1 MHQLNKISIAIAIVG
16 LSTAFTMSQ
25 SVAKTPVDMLAND
38 TVITKSQPGITS
50 VAAPM
55 NATKATNVSSSDALS
70 NVINEKNTQVA
81 ISMADTASPVTNA
94 EADENVSLASRA
106 APSPEQQ
113 LMNSRKSA
121 RLLNKFL
128 PVIPYHTA
136 NLPAIAQQVNTA
148 TWKKDEKIDRIMG
161 TKLQALLNWHQHGVG
176 AVDGYWGKN
185 TRKAMQA
192 FQKAQGLNVTQSLDE
207 ATWEAL
213 NKNTMLSTQP
223 VLVSY
228 TLTDNDVHIKTVAIP
243 STAAEKSKLEG
254 LYYESVIEGLAEK
267 FRMDENYLRFLNPKA
282 NFATGETI
290 IVYNPSRA
298 NGTPVSRV
306 VADKTSQTL
315 YAYDD
320 KDNLIASYPTTVGS
334 TATPSPTGK
343 HTIKVKV
350 HEPNYTYTSPE
361 GGKYILPP
369 GPNNP
374 VGLVW
379 IGLSEPSYGI
389 HGSPDPSRI
398 SRQASAGCVR
408 LTNWDALTLLST
420 INDDATVEF
429 I

>member
-1 MHQLNKISIAIAIVG
+1 MPQLNKISIAIGIVS
-16 LSTAFTMSQ
+16 LSTTLAMSQ
-25 SVAKTPVDMLAND
+25 STAKTPVEMLTND
-38 TVITKSQPGITS
+38 TVITTAQPGITS
-50 VAAPM
+50 VAMPTNAP
-55 NATKATNVSSSDALS
+55 KDTNVAPSDALS
-70 NVINEKNTQVA
+70 NAINDKNTQGA
-81 ISMADTASPVTNA
+81 ISMADAASPVTNA
-94 EADENVSLASRA
+94 EADENVSLASKA

-136 NLPAIAQQVNTA
+136 NLPALAQQVNTA
-148 TWKKDEKIDRIMG
+148 TWKKDEKIDRIIG

-192 FQKAQGLNVTQSLDE
+192 FQKAQGLKVTQSLDE
-207 ATWEAL
+207 ATWNAL

-228 TLTDNDVHIKTVAIP
+228 TLTDSDVQLKTVAIP

-254 LYYESVIEGLAEK
+254 MYYESVIEGLAEK

-282 NFATGETI
+282 NFASGESIT
-290 IVYNPSRA
+290 VYNPSRA
-298 NGTPVSRV
+298 NGAPVSRV

-361 GGKYILPP
+361 GSKYILPP

-420 INDDATVEF
+420 INDEATVEF

>member
-55 NATKATNVSSSDALS
+55 NATKATNVSPSDALS
-70 NVINEKNTQVA
+70 NVINEKNTQMA
-81 ISMADTASPVTNA
+81 ISRADTASPVTNA

-113 LMNSRKSA
+113 LINSRKSA

-213 NKNTMLSTQP
+213 NKILC
-223 VLVSY
+223 LV
-228 TLTDNDVHIKTVAIP
+228 
-243 STAAEKSKLEG
+243 
-254 LYYESVIEGLAEK
+254 
-267 FRMDENYLRFLNPKA
+267 
-282 NFATGETI
+282 
-290 IVYNPSRA
+290 
-298 NGTPVSRV
+298 
-306 VADKTSQTL
+306 
-315 YAYDD
+315 
-320 KDNLIASYPTTVGS
+320 
-334 TATPSPTGK
+334 PSPC
-343 HTIKVKV
+343 
-350 HEPNYTYTSPE
+350 
-361 GGKYILPP
+361 
-369 GPNNP
+369 
-374 VGLVW
+374 W
-379 IGLSEPSYGI
+379 
-389 HGSPDPSRI
+389 
-398 SRQASAGCVR
+398 
-408 LTNWDALTLLST
+408 
-420 INDDATVEF
+420 
-429 I
+429 

>member
-38 TVITKSQPGITS
+38 TVITKSQPGIIS
-50 VAAPM
+50 VATPM

-113 LMNSRKSA
+113 IMNSRKSA

-161 TKLQALLNWHQHGVG
+161 TKIQALLNWHQHGVG

-207 ATWEAL
+207 TTWEAL

-361 GGKYILPP
+361 GDKYILPP

>member
-38 TVITKSQPGITS
+38 TVIKKSQPGITS
-50 VAAPM
+50 VATPM

-128 PVIPYHTA
+128 PLIPYHTA

-148 TWKKDEKIDRIMG
+148 TWKKDGKIDRIIG

-185 TRKAMQA
+185 TLKAMQA

-213 NKNTMLSTQP
+213 NKNTILSTQP

-228 TLTDNDVHIKTVAIP
+228 TLADNDVHIKTVAIP